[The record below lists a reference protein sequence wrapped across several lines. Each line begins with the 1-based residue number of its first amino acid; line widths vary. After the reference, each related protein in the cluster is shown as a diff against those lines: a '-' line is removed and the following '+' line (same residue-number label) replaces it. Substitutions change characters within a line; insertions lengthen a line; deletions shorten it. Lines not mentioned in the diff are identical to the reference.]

1 MNSSRPSVPG
11 TRRPGPLP
19 GPPEGERSR
28 PPNQLRAAVHKAR
41 KDPNLNG
48 HPALDVPA
56 DAVDPVR
63 FEALAR
69 AGHERLGRDPERAR
83 ELLGEALAL

>member
-1 MNSSRPSVPG
+1 
-11 TRRPGPLP
+11 
-19 GPPEGERSR
+19 
-28 PPNQLRAAVHKAR
+28 
-41 KDPNLNG
+41 
-48 HPALDVPA
+48 LDVPA